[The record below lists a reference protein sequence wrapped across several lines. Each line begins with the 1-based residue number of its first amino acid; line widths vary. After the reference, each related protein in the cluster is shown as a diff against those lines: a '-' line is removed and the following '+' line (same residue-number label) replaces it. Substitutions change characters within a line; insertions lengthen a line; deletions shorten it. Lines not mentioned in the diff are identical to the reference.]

1 MQADVQKTGA
11 DNEMNAIGQAEVF
24 YPSEQIAHQKNIGQV
39 DWVYLEK
46 SPSRKSEDQ
55 STVQDSNVVIWILT
69 TLTTRMLYKIP
80 TAIGE

>member
-1 MQADVQKTGA
+1 MQTEVQKTGA
-11 DNEMNAIGQAEVF
+11 DNEKDAIGQAEVF
-24 YPSEQIAHQKNIGQV
+24 CPSEQIAHQENIGQE

-55 STVQDSNVVIWILT
+55 SNVVIWIVT
-69 TLTTRMLYKIP
+69 TLITRMLYKVP